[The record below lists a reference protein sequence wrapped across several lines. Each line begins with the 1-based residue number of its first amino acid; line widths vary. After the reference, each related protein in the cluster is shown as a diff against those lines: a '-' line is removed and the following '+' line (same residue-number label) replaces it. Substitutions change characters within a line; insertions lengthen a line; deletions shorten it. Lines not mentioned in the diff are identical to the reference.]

1 MLCKVIK
8 GAFFHVKRVP
18 SKIKNM
24 LFSYAIE

>member
-8 GAFFHVKRVP
+8 GAFFHKKRVP
-18 SKIKNM
+18 LKIKNM